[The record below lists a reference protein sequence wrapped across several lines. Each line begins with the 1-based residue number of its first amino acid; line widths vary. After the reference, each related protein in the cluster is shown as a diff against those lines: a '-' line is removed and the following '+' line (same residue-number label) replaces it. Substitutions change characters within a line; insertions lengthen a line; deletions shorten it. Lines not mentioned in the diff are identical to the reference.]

1 MGTKD
6 SKDRMVHWERKAFL
20 AIAVIAHCPE
30 LHPDIRRKRYFCCFD
45 YPILL
50 DLKAKLLL

>member
-6 SKDRMVHWERKAFL
+6 NKDRMVHWERKAFL

-45 YPILL
+45 YPILSL
-50 DLKAKLLL
+50 FYSGRP